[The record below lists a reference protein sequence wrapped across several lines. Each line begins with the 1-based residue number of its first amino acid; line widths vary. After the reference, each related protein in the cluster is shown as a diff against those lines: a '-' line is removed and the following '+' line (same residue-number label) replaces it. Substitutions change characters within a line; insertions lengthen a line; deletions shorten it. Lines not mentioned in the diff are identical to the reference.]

1 MVDFLKIFLASD
13 LLGIDS
19 FNRLRSIWTLEVY
32 RHYND
37 TNEIL
42 FAKQEYFSIQ
52 MTISVVR
59 NLQFLNDIYKFGLV
73 CAYI

>member
-1 MVDFLKIFLASD
+1 MVDILEIILASD

-19 FNRLRSIWTLEVY
+19 FNSLRSIWTLEVY
-32 RHYND
+32 GHYND

-52 MTISVVR
+52 LTISVVR
-59 NLQFLNDIYKFGLV
+59 NLQFLNDVYKFCFV